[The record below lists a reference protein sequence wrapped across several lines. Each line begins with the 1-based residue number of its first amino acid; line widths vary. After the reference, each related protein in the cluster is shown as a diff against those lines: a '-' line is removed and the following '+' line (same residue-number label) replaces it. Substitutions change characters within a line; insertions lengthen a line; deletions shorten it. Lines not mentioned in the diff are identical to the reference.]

1 MRVCF
6 VFMILSCHDSVSSKV
21 LSADSSV
28 FGCVCPGRLS
38 RPDWLLARIRYLRK
52 LGGMDWRWLLLSC
65 LHCVEGD
72 CMVWRRHN
80 ANPLSGN
87 L

>member
-1 MRVCF
+1 
-6 VFMILSCHDSVSSKV
+6 LS
-21 LSADSSV
+21 
-28 FGCVCPGRLS
+28 RLP
-38 RPDWLLARIRYLRK
+38 RPDWLLAPIRYLRK
-52 LGGMDWRWLLLSC
+52 LGGMDRRWLLLGC